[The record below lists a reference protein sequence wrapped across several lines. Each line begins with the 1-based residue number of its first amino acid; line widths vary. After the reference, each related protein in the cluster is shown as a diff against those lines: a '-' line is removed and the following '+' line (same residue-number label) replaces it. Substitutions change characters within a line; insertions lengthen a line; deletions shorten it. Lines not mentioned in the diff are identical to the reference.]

1 MPGSLQIVLV
11 VVSLIVFLFVLRK
24 IRKSQLQIQSSI
36 IWIVGSL
43 FLLLIS
49 IFEEFMAFFAQK
61 LGFMSTS
68 NFVLVCAI
76 FFLLVIVFHQDIKI
90 SILDEK
96 LKNLNHHDA
105 MKDFDEREK
114 KERE

>member
-1 MPGSLQIVLV
+1 MPSSLQIVLIV
-11 VVSLIVFLFVLRK
+11 ISLAVFLFVLRK

-43 FLLLIS
+43 FLLIIS
-49 IFEEFMAFFAQK
+49 VFDQLMAYFAEK

-68 NFVLVCAI
+68 NFVLVCVC

-90 SILDEK
+90 SVLDEK
-96 LKNLNHHDA
+96 LKNLNHYNA
-105 MKDFDEREK
+105 LNEY
-114 KERE
+114 KESENDNE